1 MTTRSRTLST
11 LYPEHLMLDLFGT
24 VTPTATERA
33 GKFFDIWMKNAHLK
47 YQISDRNA
55 ELIWQHKFTELMKA
69 LELKSPWD
77 YQLKGTEV
85 RFNRAEDLA
94 QFKLAWSI

>member
-1 MTTRSRTLST
+1 M

-24 VTPTATERA
+24 VNPTATHRA
-33 GKFFDIWMKNAHLK
+33 EKFFDIWMKNAHLK
-47 YQISDRNA
+47 YQISVSDA
-55 ELIWQHKFTELMKA
+55 TQWQHKFTELMKT